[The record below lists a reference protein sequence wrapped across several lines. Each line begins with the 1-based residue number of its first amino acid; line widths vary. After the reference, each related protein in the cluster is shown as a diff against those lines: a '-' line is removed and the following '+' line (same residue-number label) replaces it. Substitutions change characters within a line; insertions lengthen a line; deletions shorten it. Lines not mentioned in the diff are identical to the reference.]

1 MSINKIR
8 YMPGNWVFEIHTK
21 ESIDQTSP
29 TVILLA
35 KELEEGHNSKFPYKI
50 EVIYY
55 VENPNSFI
63 NRQPTF
69 SFEENEKLLLLQ
81 HTCVN
86 PKDELKPIIQLMKS
100 QFHSEAY
107 NEARAI

>member
-35 KELEEGHNSKFPYKI
+35 KELE
-50 EVIYY
+50 
-55 VENPNSFI
+55 
-63 NRQPTF
+63 RRT
-69 SFEENEKLLLLQ
+69 
-81 HTCVN
+81 
-86 PKDELKPIIQLMKS
+86 
-100 QFHSEAY
+100 QF
-107 NEARAI
+107 